1 MNKKI
6 GIYSGTF
13 DPVHHGHISFAQRA
27 AQELGLDKVYFLV
40 EPQPS
45 HKQAASSIRHRLNM
59 MWLALQDYPNLELLT
74 SDQQKFNVA
83 ETLPWLEQKF
93 QDAELHLLMGT
104 DLFKYVH
111 TWPGFEALQAHMKL
125 AIGQRGQDSRALS
138 SVDHQPIS
146 TQLNDISSSTIR
158 SLKAGQLDGL
168 VPETVA
174 QYINSQGLYQ
184 DPES

>member
-1 MNKKI
+1 MNKRI

-13 DPVHHGHISFAQRA
+13 DPVHHGHISFARRA

-40 EPQPS
+40 EPVPS

-59 MWLALQDYPNLELLT
+59 MWLALQDYPELELMT
-74 SDQQKFNVA
+74 TDQQKFSVA

-93 QDAELHLLMGT
+93 KGAELHLLMGT

-111 TWPGFEALQAHMKL
+111 TWPGFDSLQSRMKL
-125 AIGQRGQDSRALS
+125 AVGQRGQDSRALS

-146 TQLNDISSSTIR
+146 TQLNDISSSVVR
-158 SLKAGQLDGL
+158 SLEGHQLDSL

-184 DPES
+184 DQES